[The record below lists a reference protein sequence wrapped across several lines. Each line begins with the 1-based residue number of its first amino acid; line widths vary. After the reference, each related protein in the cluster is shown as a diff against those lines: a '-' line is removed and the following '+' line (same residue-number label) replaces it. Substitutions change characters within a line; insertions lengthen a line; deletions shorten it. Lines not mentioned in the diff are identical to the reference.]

1 MDIEE
6 QYDKIYRYCYFRLHD
21 RQLTQD
27 ITQETFLRFYRQDL
41 GLDKGKELPYL
52 YTVAR
57 NLCIDEFRKK
67 KFGGTGETD
76 TGITIDDVSV
86 KDSYPG
92 SDVMAA
98 ACDKSEEWID
108 IMILRAAIAKL
119 PPEEQELLLLRYVN
133 EVSVA
138 SICKITGISRFAV
151 YRRLSKS
158 LKWLKKELIKEGFS
172 E

>member
-1 MDIEE
+1 MNIEE
-6 QYDKIYRYCYFRLHD
+6 QYDKIYRYCYFKLHD
-21 RQLTQD
+21 RQLAQD
-27 ITQETFLRFYRQDL
+27 IAQETFLRLYRQEL
-41 GLDKGKELPYL
+41 ILDNGKELPYL

-57 NLCIDEFRKK
+57 NLCIDEFRKR
-67 KFGGTGETD
+67 KFGG

-92 SDVMAA
+92 SNGMAA

-108 IMILRAAIAKL
+108 SMILRTTIAKL

-138 SICKITGISRFAV
+138 SICKIVGISRFAV

-158 LKWLKKELIKEGFS
+158 LKRLKKELIKEGFS